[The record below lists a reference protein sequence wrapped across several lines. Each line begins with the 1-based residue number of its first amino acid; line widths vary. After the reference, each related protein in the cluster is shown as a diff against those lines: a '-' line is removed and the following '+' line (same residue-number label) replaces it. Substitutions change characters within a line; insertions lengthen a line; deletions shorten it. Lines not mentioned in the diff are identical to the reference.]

1 MEVEVDYI
9 IGEDDKG
16 KFVKFEKN
24 GAQATIRFQMNDA
37 SEMMAGAKQ
46 ILLAVY
52 ERTAKTKNNRMK
64 EEKIEDRILLVSCI
78 NEGAG

>member
-1 MEVEVDYI
+1 MLRTYATGCHLPMEVEVDYI

-24 GAQATIRFQMNDA
+24 GVQATIRIQMNDA

-52 ERTAKTKNNRMK
+52 ERTAKTTK
-64 EEKIEDRILLVSCI
+64 
-78 NEGAG
+78 